1 LAERE
6 EGVQAKTISL
16 LMALTLIGK
25 VLGLLRERLLA
36 VNYGSGME
44 ASAFLTASQIPRLF
58 FDVVFASAISACFI
72 PVFSEVLTQKGRKD
86 AFRLGSLFLTVMLL
100 LAAIL
105 SAAGM
110 AFAEPLAQLFSD
122 TTDAEALALTAKL
135 TRMLFPTALFTAAA
149 FSFVGLLQSLGNFH
163 VPALISAV
171 SNGVVIGYYL
181 LFNERFGMMG
191 LAVAFLI
198 GWFLQAAVQVPS
210 LYKLGYRYEPRL
222 TLKDEHLKKMFLLM
236 PSVMVST
243 WVQPINSSI
252 ATRYGWGIF
261 DGAGV
266 NMIGHANNLYL
277 VITGVLVLSITNVLF
292 PKLSRLTAAG
302 NESAFDDTLRGS
314 LRGCLFLVFPMTA
327 GLVIVAEP
335 LISLVF
341 GGGAYSNSD
350 VVRTAEC
357 LAAAALG
364 MTGFAVQNILSR
376 AYFAKQQGK
385 IPLLAGAVSI
395 GANLLLCQLW
405 SGPFEARGLA
415 LAASVSAGVYA
426 LLLLLPLQRRGGALL
441 NRTLLSALL
450 RMAAAAVMMAVP
462 TWFVMRAVSGLVA
475 GKIGLV
481 LTLAVTAAVG
491 GSCYG
496 IAAWVLRLD
505 EVQAVLT
512 AIKRKRGGD
521 A

>member
-1 LAERE
+1 MAERE
-6 EGVQAKTISL
+6 EGVQARTISV

-36 VNYGSGME
+36 VNYGSGVE

-72 PVFSEVLTQKGRKD
+72 PVFSEVLTQKGRKE

-100 LAAIL
+100 LAAVL
-105 SAAGM
+105 SGAGM
-110 AFAEPLAQLFSD
+110 LFAEPLAQLFSD
-122 TTDAEALALTAKL
+122 TADVEALALTAKL

-210 LYKLGYRYEPRL
+210 LRKLGYRYEPRL
-222 TLKDEHLKKMFLLM
+222 TWKDENLKKMFLLM

-277 VITGVLVLSITNVLF
+277 VIAGVLVLSITNVLF
-292 PKLSRLTAAG
+292 PTLSRLTAAG
-302 NESAFDDTLRGS
+302 EEAAFDDTLRQS
-314 LRGCLFLVFPMTA
+314 LRGCLFFVLPMTA
-327 GLVIVAEP
+327 GLAIVAQP
-335 LISLVF
+335 LIGLVF
-341 GGGAYSNSD
+341 GGGAYSSTD
-350 VVRTAEC
+350 VSRTAEC

-364 MTGFAVQNILSR
+364 MSGFAVQNILSR
-376 AYFAKQQGK
+376 AYFARQRGK

-405 SGPFEARGLA
+405 SGSMQAQGLA
-415 LAASVSAGVYA
+415 LAASASAGTYA
-426 LLLLLPLQRRGGALL
+426 LLLLIPLQKRGKALVNGALL
-441 NRTLLSALL
+441 GALL
-450 RMAAAAVMMAVP
+450 RMALAAVIMAVP
-462 TWFVMRAVSGLVA
+462 SWFVMQVVSGMVG
-475 GKIGLV
+475 GKLGLL
-481 LTLAVTAAVG
+481 LTLVVTAAVG
-491 GSCYG
+491 GVCYAL
-496 IAAWVLRLD
+496 AAWALGLD
-505 EVQAVLT
+505 EAKAALA
-512 AIKRKRGGD
+512 AIKRKRGG
-521 A
+521 

>member
-1 LAERE
+1 VAERE
-6 EGVQAKTISL
+6 EGVQARTISV

-36 VNYGSGME
+36 VNYGSGVE

-72 PVFSEVLTQKGRKD
+72 PVFSEVLTQKGRKE

-100 LAAIL
+100 LAAVL
-105 SAAGM
+105 SGAGM
-110 AFAEPLAQLFSD
+110 LFAEPLAQLFSD
-122 TTDAEALALTAKL
+122 TADVEALALTAKL

-210 LYKLGYRYEPRL
+210 LRKLGYRYEPRL
-222 TLKDEHLKKMFLLM
+222 TWKDENLKKMFLLM

-277 VITGVLVLSITNVLF
+277 VIAGVLVLSITNVLF
-292 PKLSRLTAAG
+292 PTLSRLTAAG
-302 NESAFDDTLRGS
+302 EEAAFDDTLRQS
-314 LRGCLFLVFPMTA
+314 LRGCLFFVLPMTA
-327 GLVIVAEP
+327 GLAIVAQP
-335 LISLVF
+335 LIGLVF
-341 GGGAYSNSD
+341 GGGAYSSTD
-350 VVRTAEC
+350 VSRTAEC

-364 MTGFAVQNILSR
+364 MSGFAVQNILSR
-376 AYFAKQQGK
+376 AYFARQRGK

-405 SGPFEARGLA
+405 SGSMQAQGLA
-415 LAASVSAGVYA
+415 LAASASAGTYA
-426 LLLLLPLQRRGGALL
+426 LLLLIPLQKRGKALVNGALL
-441 NRTLLSALL
+441 GALL
-450 RMAAAAVMMAVP
+450 RMALAAVIMAVP
-462 TWFVMRAVSGLVA
+462 SWFVMQVVSGMVG
-475 GKIGLV
+475 GKLGLL
-481 LTLAVTAAVG
+481 LTLVVTAAVG
-491 GSCYG
+491 GVCYAL
-496 IAAWVLRLD
+496 AAWALGLD
-505 EVQAVLT
+505 EAKAALA
-512 AIKRKRGGD
+512 AIKRKRGG
-521 A
+521 

>member
-1 LAERE
+1 MAERE
-6 EGVQAKTISL
+6 EGVQARTISV

-36 VNYGSGME
+36 VNYGSGVE

-72 PVFSEVLTQKGRKD
+72 PVFSEVLTQKGRKE

-100 LAAIL
+100 LAAVL
-105 SAAGM
+105 SGAGM
-110 AFAEPLAQLFSD
+110 LFAEPLARLFSD
-122 TTDAEALALTAKL
+122 TADVEALALTAKL

-210 LYKLGYRYEPRL
+210 LRKLGYRYEPRL
-222 TLKDEHLKKMFLLM
+222 TWKDENLKKMFLLM

-277 VITGVLVLSITNVLF
+277 VIAGVLVLSITNVLF
-292 PKLSRLTAAG
+292 PTLSRLTAAG
-302 NESAFDDTLRGS
+302 EEAAFDDTLRQS
-314 LRGCLFLVFPMTA
+314 LRGCLFFVLPMTA
-327 GLVIVAEP
+327 GLAIVAQP
-335 LISLVF
+335 LIGLVF
-341 GGGAYSNSD
+341 GGGAYSSTD
-350 VVRTAEC
+350 VSRTAEC

-364 MTGFAVQNILSR
+364 MSGFAVQNILSR
-376 AYFAKQQGK
+376 AYFARQRGK

-405 SGPFEARGLA
+405 SGPMQAQGLA
-415 LAASVSAGVYA
+415 LAASASAGTYA
-426 LLLLLPLQRRGGALL
+426 LLLLIPLQKRGKALVNGALL
-441 NRTLLSALL
+441 GALL
-450 RMAAAAVMMAVP
+450 RMALAAVIMAVP
-462 TWFVMRAVSGLVA
+462 SWFVMQVVSGMVG
-475 GKIGLV
+475 GKLGLL
-481 LTLAVTAAVG
+481 LTLVVTAAVG
-491 GSCYG
+491 GVCYAL
-496 IAAWVLRLD
+496 AAWALGLD
-505 EVQAVLT
+505 EAKAALA
-512 AIKRKRGGD
+512 AIKRKRGG
-521 A
+521 

>member
-1 LAERE
+1 MAERE
-6 EGVQAKTISL
+6 EGVQAKTISVI
-16 LMALTLIGK
+16 MALTLIGK

-36 VNYGSGME
+36 VNYGSGVE

-72 PVFSEVLTQKGRKD
+72 PVFSEVLTRKGRKE

-105 SAAGM
+105 SAVGM
-110 AFAEPLAQLFSD
+110 VFAEPLARIFSD
-122 TTDAEALALTAKL
+122 TADGTALALTATL

-181 LFNERFGMMG
+181 LLNDRFGMMG
-191 LAVAFLI
+191 LAVAFLV

-210 LYKLGYRYEPRL
+210 LRKLGYQYEPRL
-222 TLKDEHLKKMFLLM
+222 TFRDENLKKMFLLM
-236 PSVMVST
+236 PPVMVST
-243 WVQPINSSI
+243 WVQPINTSI
-252 ATRYGWGIF
+252 ATRYGWQIF

-277 VITGVLVLSITNVLF
+277 VVAGVLVLSITNVLF
-292 PKLSRLTAAG
+292 PKLSRLTAEGA
-302 NESAFDDTLRGS
+302 ETAFDETLRQS
-314 LRGCLFLVFPMTA
+314 LRGCLFFVLPMTA
-327 GLVIVAEP
+327 GLMLVAQP
-335 LISLVF
+335 LIDLVF
-341 GGGAYSNSD
+341 GGGAYNSTD
-350 VVRTAEC
+350 VSRTAEC
-357 LAAAALG
+357 LAVAALG

-385 IPLLAGAVSI
+385 IPLLAGAASI
-395 GANLLLCQLW
+395 GTNLLLCQLW
-405 SGPFEARGLA
+405 SGSLQARGLA

-426 LLLLLPLQRRGGALL
+426 LLLLLPLQGRGKALV
-441 NRTLLSALL
+441 NRGLLLALL
-450 RMAAAAVMMAVP
+450 RMAAAAMIMAAP
-462 TWFVMRAVSGLVA
+462 AGFVMQAVSGAVA

-491 GSCYG
+491 GVCYG
-496 IAAWVLRLD
+496 LATWALGLD
-505 EVQAVLT
+505 EAKAVLA
-512 AIKRKRGGD
+512 AIKRKRGGE

>member
-1 LAERE
+1 MAERE
-6 EGVQAKTISL
+6 SGVQAKTISA
-16 LMALTLIGK
+16 LMAITLVGK

-36 VNYGSGME
+36 VNYGSGIE

-72 PVFSEVLTQKGRKD
+72 PVFSEVLTQKGRKE

-100 LAAIL
+100 LAAVL

-110 AFAEPLAQLFSD
+110 AFSEPLARLFSD
-122 TTDAEALALTAKL
+122 AADPTALALTAKL

-171 SNGVVIGYYL
+171 SNGVVIAYYL
-181 LFNERFGMMG
+181 IFNDRFGMTG
-191 LAVAFLI
+191 LAVAFLV

-222 TLKDEHLKKMFLLM
+222 TLKDENLKKMFLLM

-243 WVQPINSSI
+243 WVQPVNSSI
-252 ATRYGWGIF
+252 ATRYGWQIF

-266 NMIGHANNLYL
+266 NMVGHANNLYL

-292 PKLSRLTAAG
+292 PKLSRLTAEG
-302 NESAFDDTLRGS
+302 NQAAFDETLRGS

-327 GLVIVAEP
+327 GLIIVAEP

-341 GGGAYSNSD
+341 GGGAYSSSD
-350 VVRTAEC
+350 VSHTAAC

-376 AYFAKQQGK
+376 AYFAKQKGK
-385 IPLLAGAVSI
+385 IPLLAGAASI
-395 GANLLLCQLW
+395 AVNLFLCQIW
-405 SGPFEARGLA
+405 SGPLEARGLA
-415 LAASVSAGVYA
+415 LAASVSALVYAA
-426 LLLLLPLQRRGGALL
+426 LLLIPMQKRGNLLL
-441 NRTLLSALL
+441 NRSLLSALL
-450 RMAAAAVMMAVP
+450 RMVAAAAMMAVP
-462 TWFVMRAVSGLVA
+462 TWFVMGAVSGLVA

-481 LTLAVTAAVG
+481 LTLAVTAAIG
-491 GSCYG
+491 GLCYG
-496 IAAWVLRLD
+496 IAAWALGLD
-505 EVQAVLT
+505 EAKAVLA
-512 AIKRKRGGD
+512 AISRKRGGN